1 MSWRS
6 LNGPPACGSA
16 LSQTFRPGTPRG
28 VLKDVR
34 RRYSRY
40 LLEKDSGTVDYFET
54 DLAKKIAATM
64 TPGLWL
70 KYSRE
75 AHGWSQALL
84 GEKLGGVKASRI
96 SDWENNQRPISKIAA
111 KKFSALFGLAAE
123 HFL

>member
-1 MSWRS
+1 
-6 LNGPPACGSA
+6 
-16 LSQTFRPGTPRG
+16 
-28 VLKDVR
+28 VLTEAR

-40 LLEKDSGTVDYFET
+40 LVEKDSGSVDYFET

-70 KYSRE
+70 KHCRE
-75 AHGWSQALL
+75 AYGWSQAFL

-96 SDWENNQRPISKIAA
+96 SDWENNQRPVSKIAA
-111 KKFSALFGLAAE
+111 KKFSTLFHLSAE